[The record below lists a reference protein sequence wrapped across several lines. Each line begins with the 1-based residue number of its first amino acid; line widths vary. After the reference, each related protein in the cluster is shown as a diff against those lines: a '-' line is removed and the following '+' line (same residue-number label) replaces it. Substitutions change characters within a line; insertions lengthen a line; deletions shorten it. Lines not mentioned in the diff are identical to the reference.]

1 MESPTC
7 DVIMEHLAS
16 ANDSSAA
23 GLANHVEALHSGSNF
38 CAEN

>member
-1 MESPTC
+1 MKSATSMRC

-23 GLANHVEALHSGSNF
+23 DFF
-38 CAEN
+38 CGEN